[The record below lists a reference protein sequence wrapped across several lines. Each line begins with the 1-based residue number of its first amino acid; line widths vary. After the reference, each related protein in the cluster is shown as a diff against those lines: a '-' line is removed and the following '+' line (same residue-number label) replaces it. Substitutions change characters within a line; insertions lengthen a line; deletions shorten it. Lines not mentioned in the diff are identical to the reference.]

1 MSITITIA
9 GTPIEFPSTAQ
20 SPDWSEAIIQF
31 AEAVE
36 LALQSA
42 IGEFDVPP
50 QVFTLSNNVN
60 TNLDLPNLSFST
72 TEVRSVTVEFAVFR
86 STDSNITEAKGR
98 LNMLFDDDSSTWL
111 VQREDDVGNITSEVT
126 FNVTNQG
133 QVQISTTSLAGTNY
147 QGVIS
152 YSAEALQ
159 KS

>member
-1 MSITITIA
+1 MPTITIS
-9 GTPIEFPSTAQ
+9 GTPIEFPNTAT
-20 SPDWSEAIIQF
+20 SPDWSESVIQF

-50 QVFTLSNNVN
+50 QVFTLPNNVN

-72 TEVRSVTVEFAVFR
+72 TEVRSVTIEFAVFR

-98 LNMLFDDDSSTWL
+98 LNMLFDDDSNNWL
-111 VQREDDVGNITSEVT
+111 LQREDDVGNITSEVT

-133 QVQISTTSLAGTNY
+133 QVQISTTSLVGTNY